1 MKNYGLIKY
10 LNADI
15 TNFTSVKGIKRRQKI
30 AGALKKLLIIA
41 TKEKIVVENYPELE
55 KNEPYIFVATHGF
68 TNDAIASLAT
78 IDRNAYLLMGTT
90 DQVEHNPLMNFAWL
104 NGFIYVNRTDDES
117 RKSAVDKM
125 EFVIRNGSSVILYP
139 EGGFNNTEN
148 KLINR
153 PFAGAYLLAKRT
165 GAKVVPIAPFYEYG
179 SDTIYMNYGEPM
191 NLSMYDTKQEAIQVL
206 ADVLATMVWANLENH
221 STRLTRAD
229 LTGDIHMTFMEERR
243 QEYLK
248 SSWTRDVWEEELTVY
263 KDKRFPCPEDV
274 WKTFEKVNITSKK
287 ANIIAPILR
296 LNEEYKKYDFKKYMH
311 LNWNKPYDKGR
322 KGKKTI

>member
-1 MKNYGLIKY
+1 MP
-10 LNADI
+10 
-15 TNFTSVKGIKRRQKI
+15 QK
-30 AGALKKLLIIA
+30 
-41 TKEKIVVENYPELE
+41 KI
-55 KNEPYIFVATHGF
+55 VATHGF
-68 TNDAIASLAT
+68 TNDIIASLAT

-125 EFVIRNGSSVILYP
+125 EFVIKHGPSVMLFP

-148 KLINR
+148 ILINR
-153 PFAGAYLLAKRT
+153 PFAGAYLLAKHT

-206 ADVLATMVWANLENH
+206 ADVLSTMVWANIENH
-221 STRLTRAD
+221 STRFTRAN

-263 KDKRFPCPEDV
+263 KDKEHPSPEDV
-274 WKTFEKVNITSKK
+274 RKSF
-287 ANIIAPILR
+287 ANVKLTRLNYKCTAPIMTELER
-296 LNEEYKKYDFKKYMH
+296 EIRYDFKEYMH
-311 LNWNKPYDKGR
+311 QNWM
-322 KGKKTI
+322 KK

>member
-30 AGALKKLLIIA
+30 ASLLKKLLIIA

-55 KNEPYIFVATHGF
+55 KKESYIFVATHGF
-68 TNDAIASLAT
+68 SNDIIASLAT

-104 NGFIYVNRTDDES
+104 NGFIYVDRTDDES

-125 EFVIRNGSSVILYP
+125 EFVIRNGSSVMLFP

-191 NLSMYDTKQEAIQVL
+191 DLSMYDTKQEAIQVL
-206 ADVLATMVWANLENH
+206 ADVLSTMVWSNIENH

-229 LTGDIHMTFMEERR
+229 LTGDIHMAFMEERR

-248 SSWTRDVWEEELTVY
+248 NRWTRDVWEEELTVY
-263 KDKRFPCPEDV
+263 KDKEHPSPEV
-274 WKTFEKVNITSKK
+274 VRKSFANVNLTRLNYKY
-287 ANIIAPILR
+287 IAPILMELER
-296 LNEEYKKYDFKKYMH
+296 DERYDFKEYMH
-311 LNWNKPYDKGR
+311 QRWM
-322 KGKKTI
+322 KK